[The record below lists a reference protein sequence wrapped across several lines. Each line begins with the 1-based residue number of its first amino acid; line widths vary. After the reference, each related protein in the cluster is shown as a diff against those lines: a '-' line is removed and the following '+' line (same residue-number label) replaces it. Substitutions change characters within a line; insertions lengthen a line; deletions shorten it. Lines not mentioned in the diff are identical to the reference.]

1 MMMPVHVVRT
11 FTAVAAIA
19 TIMACRAKPP
29 EHGTLIDD
37 PQPAPALRLADA
49 EGRAFDLAAQHGQP
63 TFVYFGYTHCPDACP
78 TTLTDW
84 ARAKALLGAA
94 GSRVHFVFVSVDPD
108 RDTPEVAERYARQF
122 DPSFTAIVA
131 TAAQLESIK
140 AAWGFA
146 VERDEMPGMKMGE
159 YGVSHPAGVYFVDGD
174 GRMKFVFAPGSTP
187 AELASDL
194 KRLM

>member
-1 MMMPVHVVRT
+1 MMMPAHVVRT
-11 FTAVAAIA
+11 LSAAAAVV
-19 TIMACRAKPP
+19 TLLACRGKPP

-37 PQPAPALRLADA
+37 PQPAPVLRLAD
-49 EGRAFDLAAQHGQP
+49 EQGRPFDLAAQHGQL

-78 TTLTDW
+78 TTLADW
-84 ARAKALLGAA
+84 ARARALLGPI
-94 GSRVHFVFVSVDPD
+94 GSRVHLVFVSVDPG
-108 RDTPEVAERYARQF
+108 RDTPQVARSYARQF
-122 DPSFTAIVA
+122 DSTFTGFVA
-131 TAAQLESIK
+131 SAAQLESIK

-174 GRMKFVFAPGSTP
+174 GRMKFVFAPGSKP